1 MQSSKPA
8 LIVGIIL
15 DVYIKDRCMNIQRVA
30 LITGGGRG
38 IGAATARLFAKQGY
52 AVAINYKS
60 NSESANKVADTITA
74 DGGKCIAIQADV
86 SSEEDVIRM
95 FSTVNKELGVLSVLV
110 NNAGILKK
118 QSRLEDMTAERV
130 NAILTN
136 NVTSYFLC
144 CRETVKRMSN
154 RHGGLG
160 GVIVNVSSGAAR
172 SGSPNEYIDYAASK
186 GAIDTLTKGL
196 SLEVAAEGIRVNCV
210 RPGLIYTDMHADG
223 GESGRVERLQT
234 ATPLQRGGQPEEV
247 AEAIYWL
254 ASDKSSFSTGNF
266 LDITGG
272 L

>member
-1 MQSSKPA
+1 MSKE
-8 LIVGIIL
+8 
-15 DVYIKDRCMNIQRVA
+15 KVA
-30 LITGGGRG
+30 IITGAGRG
-38 IGAATARLFAKQGY
+38 IGAATAKLFANKGY
-52 AVAINYKS
+52 AVCINYKS
-60 NSESANKVADTITA
+60 DEKSATQLAMTITA
-74 DGGKCIAIQADV
+74 SGGQCITVQADV
-86 SSEEDVIRM
+86 SCEKDVERL
-95 FSTVNKELGVLSVLV
+95 FSTVDKTLGSVDILV

-118 QSRLEDMTAERV
+118 QSRVEDMTAERI
-130 NAILTN
+130 NSILTN

-144 CRETVKRMSN
+144 CKEAVKRMST
-154 RHGGLG
+154 RHGGSG

-223 GESGRVERLQT
+223 GEPERIERLKSII
-234 ATPLQRGGQPEEV
+234 PMQRGGEPEEV

-266 LDITGG
+266 LDLAGG

>member
-1 MQSSKPA
+1 MSKKEVV
-8 LIVGIIL
+8 I
-15 DVYIKDRCMNIQRVA
+15 
-30 LITGGGRG
+30 ITGAGRG
-38 IGAATARLFAKQGY
+38 IGAATAKLFANKGY
-52 AVAINYKS
+52 AVCINYKS
-60 NSESANKVADTITA
+60 DENSASELAQVITA
-74 DGGKCIAIQADV
+74 NGGKCITVQADV
-86 SSEEDVIRM
+86 SCESDVQRL
-95 FSTVNKELGVLSVLV
+95 FSTVDKNLGVVTVLI

-118 QSRLEDMTAERV
+118 QSRLEDMTAERI
-130 NAILTN
+130 NSILTN

-144 CRETVKRMSN
+144 CREAVKRMST
-154 RHGGLG
+154 RHDGLG

-186 GAIDTLTKGL
+186 GAVDTLTKGL

-223 GESGRVERLQT
+223 GEPERIERLKHVI
-234 ATPLQRGGQPEEV
+234 PMQRGGQPEEV

-266 LDITGG
+266 LDLAGG